1 MTRYYKVAEATSG
14 GSGSSSSNSVTI
26 YCKATSAPYIYSW
39 EASGTQHNGD
49 WPGTKMTSSTTID
62 GVKWWTY
69 TYDVKPINIIFND
82 GNGNQTGDI
91 TGLSTDSYF
100 EYNGTNTATNVTSQH
115 VDLTDA
121 DIPSCATWIDGQQ
134 FVYFEANN
142 YYEPYTWIWNTTD
155 NFTGGAWP
163 GEGLIDVAGVA
174 PSGKNIYRWST
185 SSQKVPT
192 GIIFSNFGWPQTSD
206 LEFVNGGYYTE
217 GGLYGT
223 IQQPQAV
230 YGDVTGDGVV
240 TAADITA
247 IYDILLG
254 VNNNHEATADITGD
268 GNITAA
274 DITAVYD
281 ILLGNK

>member
-1 MTRYYKVAEATSG
+1 MLPTSTRGKTVA
-14 GSGSSSSNSVTI
+14 
-26 YCKATSAPYIYSW
+26 P
-39 EASGTQHNGD
+39 
-49 WPGTKMTSSTTID
+49 STTATGPALD

-82 GNGNQTGDI
+82 GNGNQTGNI
-91 TGLSTDSYF
+91 VGLNSDSYF

-142 YYEPYTWIWNTTD
+142 YYEPYTWIWNNGGA

-163 GEGLIDVAGVA
+163 GAALIDVVGVA
-174 PSGKNIYRWST
+174 PSGKNIYRWTT
-185 SSQKVPT
+185 SSQDVPT

-206 LEFVNGGYYTE
+206 LEFVSGGYYTE
-217 GGLYGT
+217 GGLLGIIEAKPT
-223 IQQPQAV
+223 V
-230 YGDVTGDGVV
+230 HGDVNGDGVV
-240 TAADITA
+240 TAYDITA
-247 IYDILLG
+247 LYNILLG
-254 VNNNHEATADITGD
+254 NSHDYEENADITGD

-274 DITAVYD
+274 DITAIYD